1 MNVLLIVGRIAF
13 VIIFILSGAQKLTD
27 IGGTAA
33 MIAPKLVIPP
43 ALADVAAQLETLS
56 GMALPN
62 LVAIA
67 AGVVELAGGL
77 MIAANIGTRIAA
89 VLLLVF
95 TAAATFWFH
104 DFWNMT
110 GPDRLNNM
118 IHAMKNLSIMGAL
131 LVFCVIGP
139 WTPGYF
145 SSGPDQ
151 RL

>member
-43 ALADVAAQLETLS
+43 ALADVAAQLEALS

-95 TAAATFWFH
+95 TVAATFWFH

-118 IHAMKNLSIMGAL
+118 IHAMKNLSICGAFL
-131 LVFCVIGP
+131 MLAG
-139 WTPGYF
+139 TGAGRYAMD
-145 SSGPDQ
+145 GRAQ
-151 RL
+151 

>member
-1 MNVLLIVGRIAF
+1 MNILLIVGRIAF

-33 MIAPKLVIPP
+33 MIAPRLVVPP
-43 ALADVAAQLETLS
+43 ALAGIAAQLESVS

-62 LVAIA
+62 LLAIA
-67 AGVVELAGGL
+67 AGAVELAAGL

-89 VLLLVF
+89 VLLLAF

-104 DFWNMT
+104 DFWNLA

-131 LVFCVIGP
+131 LVFVVVGP
-139 WTPGYF
+139 WAPGYS
-145 SSGPDQ
+145 SSGPEQ